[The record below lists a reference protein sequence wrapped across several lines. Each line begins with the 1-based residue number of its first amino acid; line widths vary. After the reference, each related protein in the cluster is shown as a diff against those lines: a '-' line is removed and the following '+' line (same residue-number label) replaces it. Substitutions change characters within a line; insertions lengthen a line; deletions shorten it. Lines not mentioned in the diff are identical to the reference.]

1 MDGNGITLKSLLQS
15 NALEVPFFQRPYVWE
30 AEHFEALIDS
40 LDDSPEGV
48 MPFFGSVIL
57 KEFGGIDSGQY
68 LIIDGQQR
76 CTTFSVLIRAILD
89 VCNGKNYLSANQITR
104 LIDCIYTVQEN
115 CDGDEIY
122 KSKLTPSNPDKLAFD
137 KVMNMGEGIDRP
149 ICIAENSV
157 ESIENAY
164 KYFYDY
170 FMLNINKIKPF
181 YMRIVAEN
189 KSIIRIT
196 LSSTDDEQKIF
207 DSVNSMGK
215 SLSNADI
222 IKNYIFQKLRENAKQ
237 DEVKKNQI
245 TELYNDYWDKLFYAN
260 DKKDFWY
267 KELTVGRIKTDNL
280 ESFLKDF
287 AIVKRF
293 YFAKKTTGAYGLCN
307 AYKDY
312 VNTLNDG
319 ELKKL
324 VKEIN
329 EYASVYYDYKSEL
342 EGMNEFRWS
351 DYKNRLLLI
360 LNALDTTTFNPY
372 VLKVLK
378 EKSEEAQER
387 FLNLER
393 FILHRFIFDGTTKN
407 YNQCCEKLLQADD
420 DKKYLDEYM
429 KESPVVNDSYKTR
442 FRKFNNG
449 QARLLLFLIEMLYRD
464 GEEDKYSDALRID
477 KFTLEHLI
485 PQKWQMEWL
494 SVDSYDENGQLVD
507 RNKPEEFNLNRNR
520 AVKSLGNMALLTT
533 KLNTSI
539 SNSNMEIKMNGKATG
554 KNNGGIKKYAS
565 SLVTTKQIIEEYETS
580 KVWDERSVYKYE
592 KMYFDKL
599 NSFYGFC

>member
-1 MDGNGITLKSLLQS
+1 M
-15 NALEVPFFQRPYVWE
+15 
-30 AEHFEALIDS
+30 
-40 LDDSPEGV
+40 
-48 MPFFGSVIL
+48 
-57 KEFGGIDSGQY
+57 
-68 LIIDGQQR
+68 
-76 CTTFSVLIRAILD
+76 
-89 VCNGKNYLSANQITR
+89 
-104 LIDCIYTVQEN
+104 
-115 CDGDEIY
+115 
-122 KSKLTPSNPDKLAFD
+122 
-137 KVMNMGEGIDRP
+137 
-149 ICIAENSV
+149 
-157 ESIENAY
+157 
-164 KYFYDY
+164 
-170 FMLNINKIKPF
+170 
-181 YMRIVAEN
+181 
-189 KSIIRIT
+189 
-196 LSSTDDEQKIF
+196 
-207 DSVNSMGK
+207 
-215 SLSNADI
+215 
-222 IKNYIFQKLRENAKQ
+222 
-237 DEVKKNQI
+237 
-245 TELYNDYWDKLFYAN
+245 
-260 DKKDFWY
+260 
-267 KELTVGRIKTDNL
+267 
-280 ESFLKDF
+280 
-287 AIVKRF
+287 
-293 YFAKKTTGAYGLCN
+293 CN